1 MTVSPIDY
9 RYGRMEVKRIFSEA
23 GRLKYMLKVEAM
35 LAKAEADLGI
45 IPAASAEII
54 SSHANL
60 RYVKPKR
67 VKEIE
72 REIGHDVM
80 ALVKSLSEVCGE
92 SGKFVH
98 LGATSNDILDTAT
111 ALQLK
116 NFFSYLEEDL
126 WRISS
131 ALCRLAE
138 KYKNTIMMGRTHGQP
153 ALPITFGL
161 KMSVY
166 LAEMMRHI
174 DRLNESK
181 NRILV
186 GKFMGAVGTGA
197 ALGKDTLRV
206 QEKLL
211 KSLDLGEEEGPTQI
225 VDRDRFVEYV
235 SLMAGIATTLEKLAT
250 EIRMLQRP

>member
-116 NFFSYLEEDL
+116 NFFSY
-126 WRISS
+126 
-131 ALCRLAE
+131 
-138 KYKNTIMMGRTHGQP
+138 
-153 ALPITFGL
+153 
-161 KMSVY
+161 
-166 LAEMMRHI
+166 
-174 DRLNESK
+174 
-181 NRILV
+181 
-186 GKFMGAVGTGA
+186 
-197 ALGKDTLRV
+197 
-206 QEKLL
+206 
-211 KSLDLGEEEGPTQI
+211 
-225 VDRDRFVEYV
+225 
-235 SLMAGIATTLEKLAT
+235 
-250 EIRMLQRP
+250 